1 MNVGGK
7 DNIKRQVYDN
17 LKCNFEGKEGNLSN
31 KLHCCSSKLSQGMI
45 LKDMDKQHTKLPVV
59 LGGSQVGW
67 CKTT

>member
-45 LKDMDKQHTKLPVV
+45 LKDMDTTHKITR
-59 LGGSQVGW
+59 GSGW
-67 CKTT
+67 VPGWLM